1 MKGSFSAR
9 SLTSFQRNSVSNL
22 NRRFMEPMTFTS
34 TAHITDQSAHHR
46 ALRRKV
52 ARNAAIIHNATHLI
66 NLLEVVDVRPMMSP
80 GGAGSSSYT
89 NIARFFSN
97 QSTGGASTSNYANEA
112 NCFELEMQNGVVAR
126 LQVG

>member
-1 MKGSFSAR
+1 
-9 SLTSFQRNSVSNL
+9 
-22 NRRFMEPMTFTS
+22 MEPVHFSS
-34 TAHITDQSAHHR
+34 TAHITDQSSHHQ

-97 QSTGGASTSNYANEA
+97 QSAGGVSNSNYANEA

-126 LQVG
+126 LQVGYSIYANLNHVIPMAY